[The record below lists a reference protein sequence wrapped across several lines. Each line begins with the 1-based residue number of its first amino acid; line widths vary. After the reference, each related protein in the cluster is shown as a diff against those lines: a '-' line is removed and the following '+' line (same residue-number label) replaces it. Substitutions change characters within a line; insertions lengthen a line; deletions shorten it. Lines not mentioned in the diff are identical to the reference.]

1 MTLEQGLIDLGRRR
15 ARLGSADAVLRE
27 VLGEDHLARAVAVV
41 AAYDAGPG
49 AVERA
54 VICCGC
60 FRTRQLAYDGAY
72 CQDCGDYLCPTCIDD
87 VTPADDVRCHR
98 CARAWETYAREH
110 RLGEA

>member
-27 VLGEDHLARAVAVV
+27 VLGEDHLARA
-41 AAYDAGPG
+41 AA
-49 AVERA
+49 RA
-54 VICCGC
+54 AICCGC

-98 CARAWETYAREH
+98 CGWARETYAREH
-110 RLGEA
+110 AAGEA